1 MNLDLDTKIIDIT
14 YSRVT
19 TLHPKDSIKKAEL
32 IFSQIDR
39 KVLPVVV
46 NGALRGVLLKGDFKN
61 LTKTSHN
68 LLKYYDKKYDFGEM
82 TVEDYMVKDVK
93 VLDIRYKVIDAIRF
107 FRTYRQYY
115 IPIVDDQQL
124 IGIVTPYDVFDF
136 IITRT
141 DSET

>member
-46 NGALRGVLLKGDFKN
+46 NGVLRGVLLKGDFKN
-61 LTKTSHN
+61 LTKTTHN
-68 LLKYYDKKYDFGEM
+68 LLKYYDTKYDFGEM
-82 TVEDYMVKDVK
+82 TVEDYMVKNVK
-93 VLDIRYKVIDAIRF
+93 VLDIKSKVIDAINF
-107 FRTYRQYY
+107 FRTHRQYY

-141 DSET
+141 NLET